1 MVASFALL
9 GLIQSVSIKN
19 YRHAIEMENQA
30 DSEEYSRED
39 EDIEVTLDEEEFYM
53 EGAEE

>member
-1 MVASFALL
+1 
-9 GLIQSVSIKN
+9 
-19 YRHAIEMENQA
+19 MENQA